1 MKIYGRKKLIIG
13 TGMLIL
19 AVLLIFSTVLSGR
32 IKMPLLLC
40 GAAFIVIGINA
51 ICYGLGKKTGRP
63 CDDAEAEAARA
74 VLFVVQ
80 LCCIIAVGAAVLVY
94 TIFDRYSGECVGI
107 MLTAG
112 GILAASFLMEW
123 VFEIAYMK
131 GRKHD

>member
-51 ICYGLGKKTGRP
+51 ICYGLGKKTGSKSKYGRA
-63 CDDAEAEAARA
+63 AER
-74 VLFVVQ
+74 L
-80 LCCIIAVGAAVLVY
+80 
-94 TIFDRYSGECVGI
+94 
-107 MLTAG
+107 
-112 GILAASFLMEW
+112 
-123 VFEIAYMK
+123 
-131 GRKHD
+131 